1 MIVDYSTAY
10 SYCCNYQYYLYQV
23 ATGSTIS
30 TNPFSP
36 ARPRVPPSP
45 SPAFILLYFRSPHD
59 VETSLYP
66 LAVSVLLH
74 RCVAGLT
81 CRTYTPARKTGARVR
96 TYLRP
101 RGLNYHRESPY
112 VATLLLNLPNCIG
125 TFFHHGVSR
134 KRDSLL

>member
-1 MIVDYSTAY
+1 MDLTRPLHI
-10 SYCCNYQYYLYQV
+10 SYCRNYQYYLYQV

-30 TNPFSP
+30 KSLLPFSSTLAP
-36 ARPRVPPSP
+36 FPSP
-45 SPAFILLYFRSPHD
+45 HSSYFILDHHT
-59 VETSLYP
+59 TSLYP
-66 LAVSVLLH
+66 LAVLVLLH

-81 CRTYTPARKTGARVR
+81 CRIYMPARKTGVR

-125 TFFHHGVSR
+125 TFFLHGVSR